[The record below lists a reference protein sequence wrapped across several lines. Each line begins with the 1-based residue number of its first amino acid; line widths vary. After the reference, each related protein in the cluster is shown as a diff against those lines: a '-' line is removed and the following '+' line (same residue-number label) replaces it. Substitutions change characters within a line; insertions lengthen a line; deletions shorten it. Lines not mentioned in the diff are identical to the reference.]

1 MTPGA
6 PAWPHTTLELLF
18 GAAENAPESLA
29 AILSGDV
36 GGNLASALERLPREI
51 RKTSIRKISEA
62 AAGLL
67 DVNLIGV
74 LVSGWRE
81 HQDLTS
87 AARRTLAVPGST
99 ELVDLATHQVTEE
112 QQPYVSVLVDGHDVA
127 TLQLGLSVVL
137 EISALLAGI
146 SAGRL
151 IAVHSGRCDITGKLT
166 IQGRDAITRR
176 AHSDLPGVITLSQ
189 GLRLLPAQDYP
200 SVTEQADRAKN
211 GSAQANGPTCAHG

>member
-18 GAAENAPESLA
+18 GAAGTAPESLA
-29 AILSGDV
+29 AILSGNV
-36 GGNLASALERLPREI
+36 GGNLGSALERLPREI

-67 DVNLIGV
+67 DVNLIDV
-74 LVSGWRE
+74 LIAGWRK
-81 HQDLTS
+81 HQDLTT
-87 AARRTLAVPGST
+87 AARRTLAAPGST
-99 ELVDLATHQVTEE
+99 ELVDLATYQVTEE
-112 QQPYVSVLVDGHDVA
+112 QQPYVSVLIDDLPPA

-151 IAVHSGRCDITGKLT
+151 IAVHSGRCDITGKLAM
-166 IQGRDAITRR
+166 QGADAITKR
-176 AHSDLPGVITLSQ
+176 AHSELPGVITLGQ

-200 SVTEQADRAKN
+200 SVTEQADRAN
-211 GSAQANGPTCAHG
+211 DEAAPANSPTCGHG